1 MDEHIVV
8 RPLNI
13 YFCRRAG
20 VECKEVF
27 TMEEMNQVDV
37 RVYEVGDTVK
47 GQVTKVEDKQVL
59 VDVEGS
65 KLVGIIP
72 ISELSSLHIEKA
84 SDVLAVGDVV
94 IAQVKK
100 VEDEA
105 LILSKKAAD
114 AEKAWEDLERKH
126 ANGETFDVVVKDIVK
141 GGLVA
146 DVGVRAFIPASLVEK
161 DFVEDFTDY
170 KGRTLTVKVVELDR
184 AKNRVVLSHRAV
196 VEEEQSSKKKAV
208 LQSLQVGQ
216 VLEGTVVRMA
226 NFGVFVNIGDIDG
239 LVHISQ
245 LAHTRVDHPSDVVNE
260 GDVVKVKVLAI
271 DEESGRVSLSMKA
284 ALPAP
289 WDGIEQKIKEGDV
302 LEGTV
307 KRLAPF
313 GAFVE
318 VLPGV
323 EGLVHISQ
331 ISTKHI
337 GTPHEVLKEGDVVK
351 VKVLAVSE
359 QEKRLS
365 LSIRELLEDDVQED
379 YREYT
384 TSTETTT
391 GFQIGEV
398 IGEQLKKLK

>member
-1 MDEHIVV
+1 
-8 RPLNI
+8 
-13 YFCRRAG
+13 
-20 VECKEVF
+20 
-27 TMEEMNQVDV
+27 MEEMNQVDV

-84 SDVLAVGDVV
+84 SDVLSVGDAV

-114 AEKAWEDLERKH
+114 AEKAWADLERKH

-184 AKNRVVLSHRAV
+184 EKNRVVLSHRAV
-196 VEEEQSSKKKAV
+196 VEEEESSKKKAV

-245 LAHTRVDHPSDVVNE
+245 LAHTRVDHPSDVVKE

-271 DEESGRVSLSMKA
+271 DEENGRVSLSMKA

-318 VLPGV
+318 VFPGV

>member
-1 MDEHIVV
+1 
-8 RPLNI
+8 
-13 YFCRRAG
+13 
-20 VECKEVF
+20 
-27 TMEEMNQVDV
+27 MEEMNQVDV

-47 GQVTKVEDKQVL
+47 GHVTKVEDKQVL

-65 KLVGIIP
+65 ELVGIIP

-84 SDVLAVGDVV
+84 SDVLSTGDAV
-94 IAQVKK
+94 IAKVKK

-114 AEKAWEDLERKH
+114 AEQAWEDLERKL

-170 KGRTLTVKVVELDR
+170 KGRTLAVKVIELDR
-184 AKNRVVLSHRAV
+184 EKNRVVLSHRAV
-196 VEEEQSSKKKAV
+196 IEEEESSKKKAA

-216 VLEGTVVRMA
+216 VLEGTVARIT
-226 NFGVFVNIGDIDG
+226 NFGVFVNIGDVDG

-245 LAHTRVDHPSDVVNE
+245 LAHARLDHPSDVVKE

-289 WDGIEQKIKEGDV
+289 WDDIEQKIKEGDV

-351 VKVLAVSE
+351 VKVLAVNE

>member
-1 MDEHIVV
+1 
-8 RPLNI
+8 
-13 YFCRRAG
+13 
-20 VECKEVF
+20 
-27 TMEEMNQVDV
+27 MEEMNQVDV

-47 GQVTKVEDKQVL
+47 GHVTKVEDKQVL

-65 KLVGIIP
+65 ELVGIIP

-84 SDVLAVGDVV
+84 SDVLSTGDAV
-94 IAQVKK
+94 IAKVKK

-114 AEKAWEDLERKH
+114 AEQAWEDLERKL

-170 KGRTLTVKVVELDR
+170 KGRTLAVKVIELDR
-184 AKNRVVLSHRAV
+184 EKNRVVLSHRAV
-196 VEEEQSSKKKAV
+196 IEEEESSKKKAA

-216 VLEGTVVRMA
+216 VLEGTVARIT
-226 NFGVFVNIGDIDG
+226 NFGVFVNIGDVDG

-245 LAHTRVDHPSDVVNE
+245 LAHARVDHPSDVVKE

-289 WDGIEQKIKEGDV
+289 WDDIEQKIKEGDV

-351 VKVLAVSE
+351 VKVLAVNE

>member
-1 MDEHIVV
+1 
-8 RPLNI
+8 
-13 YFCRRAG
+13 
-20 VECKEVF
+20 
-27 TMEEMNQVDV
+27 MEEMNQVDV

>member
-1 MDEHIVV
+1 
-8 RPLNI
+8 
-13 YFCRRAG
+13 
-20 VECKEVF
+20 
-27 TMEEMNQVDV
+27 MEEMNQVDV

-84 SDVLAVGDVV
+84 SDVLSVGDAV
-94 IAQVKK
+94 IAKVKK

-114 AEKAWEDLERKH
+114 AEKAWEELERKL
-126 ANGETFDVVVKDIVK
+126 ANGDTFDVVVKDIVK

-184 AKNRVVLSHRAV
+184 EKNRVVLSHRAV
-196 VEEEQSSKKKAV
+196 VEEEESSKKKAA

-245 LAHTRVDHPSDVVNE
+245 LAHTRVDHPSDVVKE

-318 VLPGV
+318 VFPGV
-323 EGLVHISQ
+323 EGLVHISH
-331 ISTKHI
+331 IATKHI

-351 VKVLAVSE
+351 VKVLAVNE

-384 TSTETTT
+384 TLTETT

>member
-1 MDEHIVV
+1 
-8 RPLNI
+8 
-13 YFCRRAG
+13 
-20 VECKEVF
+20 
-27 TMEEMNQVDV
+27 MEEMNQVDV

-59 VDVEGS
+59 IDVEGS

-84 SDVLAVGDVV
+84 SDVLSVGDAVV
-94 IAQVKK
+94 AKVKK

-114 AEKAWEDLERKH
+114 AEQAWEVLEQKL

-161 DFVEDFTDY
+161 DFVEDFSDY

-184 AKNRVVLSHRAV
+184 EKNRVVLSHRAV
-196 VEEEQSSKKKAV
+196 VEEEEVAKKKAA
-208 LQSLQVGQ
+208 LQSIQVGQ
-216 VLEGTVVRMA
+216 VLEGTVVRMT
-226 NFGVFVNIGDIDG
+226 NFGVFVNIGEVDG

-245 LAHTRVDHPSDVVNE
+245 LAHTRVDHPSDVVKE

-271 DEESGRVSLSMKA
+271 DEESGRVSLSVKA

-351 VKVLAVSE
+351 VKVLAVNE

-365 LSIRELLEDDVQED
+365 LSIRELLEEDVEED
-379 YREYT
+379 YHEYT

-398 IGEQLKKLK
+398 IGDQLKKLK

>member
-1 MDEHIVV
+1 
-8 RPLNI
+8 
-13 YFCRRAG
+13 
-20 VECKEVF
+20 
-27 TMEEMNQVDV
+27 MEEMNQVDV

-47 GQVTKVEDKQVL
+47 GHVTKVEDKQVL

-65 KLVGIIP
+65 ELIGIIP

-84 SDVLAVGDVV
+84 SDVLSTGDAV
-94 IAQVKK
+94 IAKVKK

-114 AEKAWEDLERKH
+114 AEQAWEDLERKL

-170 KGRTLTVKVVELDR
+170 KGRTLAVKVIELDR
-184 AKNRVVLSHRAV
+184 EKNRVVLSHRAV
-196 VEEEQSSKKKAV
+196 IEEEESSKKKAA

-216 VLEGTVVRMA
+216 VLEGTVARIT
-226 NFGVFVNIGDIDG
+226 NFGVFVNIGDVDG

-245 LAHTRVDHPSDVVNE
+245 LAHARVDHPSDVVKE

-289 WDGIEQKIKEGDV
+289 WDDIEQKIKEGDV

-351 VKVLAVSE
+351 VKVLAVNE

>member
-1 MDEHIVV
+1 
-8 RPLNI
+8 
-13 YFCRRAG
+13 
-20 VECKEVF
+20 
-27 TMEEMNQVDV
+27 MEEMNQVDV

-84 SDVLAVGDVV
+84 SDVLSVGDAVV
-94 IAQVKK
+94 AKVKK

-126 ANGETFDVVVKDIVK
+126 ANGETFDVIVKDIVK

-184 AKNRVVLSHRAV
+184 EKNRVVLSHRAV
-196 VEEEQSSKKKAV
+196 VEEEESSKKKAV

-226 NFGVFVNIGDIDG
+226 NFGVFVNIGGIDG

-245 LAHTRVDHPSDVVNE
+245 LAHTRVDHPSDVVKE

-318 VLPGV
+318 VLSGV

-351 VKVLAVSE
+351 VKVLAVNE

>member
-1 MDEHIVV
+1 MDERIGV

-84 SDVLAVGDVV
+84 SDVLSIGDTV
-94 IAQVKK
+94 IAKVKK

-114 AEKAWEDLERKH
+114 AEQAWEDLERKL

-170 KGRTLTVKVVELDR
+170 KGRTLAVKVIELDR
-184 AKNRVVLSHRAV
+184 EKNRVVLSHRAV
-196 VEEEQSSKKKAV
+196 IEEEESSKKKAA

-216 VLEGTVVRMA
+216 VLEGTVARIT
-226 NFGVFVNIGDIDG
+226 NFGVFVNIGDVDG

-245 LAHTRVDHPSDVVNE
+245 LAHARVDHPSDVVKE

-318 VLPGV
+318 VFPGV
-323 EGLVHISQ
+323 EGLVHISH
-331 ISTKHI
+331 IATKHI

-351 VKVLAVSE
+351 VKVLAVNE

-384 TSTETTT
+384 TLTETT

>member
-1 MDEHIVV
+1 
-8 RPLNI
+8 
-13 YFCRRAG
+13 
-20 VECKEVF
+20 
-27 TMEEMNQVDV
+27 MEEMNQVDV

-65 KLVGIIP
+65 KRVGIIP

-84 SDVLAVGDVV
+84 SDVLSVGDAVV
-94 IAQVKK
+94 AKVKK

-114 AEKAWEDLERKH
+114 AEKAWEELERKL
-126 ANGETFDVVVKDIVK
+126 ANGDTFNVVVKDIVK

-170 KGRTLTVKVVELDR
+170 KGRTLTVKVIELDR
-184 AKNRVVLSHRAV
+184 EKNRVVLSHRAV
-196 VEEEQSSKKKAV
+196 IEEEESSKKKAA

-245 LAHTRVDHPSDVVNE
+245 LAHTRVDHPSDVVKE

-318 VLPGV
+318 VFPGV
-323 EGLVHISQ
+323 EGLVHISH
-331 ISTKHI
+331 IATKHS
-337 GTPHEVLKEGDVVK
+337 GAPHEVLKEGDVVK
-351 VKVLAVSE
+351 VKVLAVNE

-384 TSTETTT
+384 TSTETT

>member
-1 MDEHIVV
+1 
-8 RPLNI
+8 
-13 YFCRRAG
+13 
-20 VECKEVF
+20 
-27 TMEEMNQVDV
+27 MEEMNQVDV

-47 GQVTKVEDKQVL
+47 GHVTKVEDKQVL

-65 KLVGIIP
+65 KLIGIIP

-84 SDVLAVGDVV
+84 SDVLSTGDAV
-94 IAQVKK
+94 IAKVKK

-114 AEKAWEDLERKH
+114 AEQAWEDLERKL

-170 KGRTLTVKVVELDR
+170 KGRTLAVKVIELDR
-184 AKNRVVLSHRAV
+184 EKNRVVLSHRAV
-196 VEEEQSSKKKAV
+196 IEEEESSKKKAA

-216 VLEGTVVRMA
+216 VLEGTVARIT
-226 NFGVFVNIGDIDG
+226 NFGVFVNIGDVDG

-245 LAHTRVDHPSDVVNE
+245 LAHARVDHPSDVVKE

-289 WDGIEQKIKEGDV
+289 WDDIEQKIKEGDV

-351 VKVLAVSE
+351 VKVLAVNE

>member
-1 MDEHIVV
+1 
-8 RPLNI
+8 
-13 YFCRRAG
+13 
-20 VECKEVF
+20 
-27 TMEEMNQVDV
+27 MEEMNQVDV

-47 GQVTKVEDKQVL
+47 GHVTKVEDKQVL

-84 SDVLAVGDVV
+84 SDVLSTGDAV
-94 IAQVKK
+94 IAKVKK

-114 AEKAWEDLERKH
+114 AEQAWEDLERKL

-170 KGRTLTVKVVELDR
+170 KGRTLAVKVIELDR
-184 AKNRVVLSHRAV
+184 EKNRVVLSHRAV
-196 VEEEQSSKKKAV
+196 IEEEESSKKKAA

-216 VLEGTVVRMA
+216 VLEGTVARIT
-226 NFGVFVNIGDIDG
+226 NFGVFVNIGDVDG

-245 LAHTRVDHPSDVVNE
+245 LAHARVDHPSDVVKE
-260 GDVVKVKVLAI
+260 GDAVKVKVLAI

-351 VKVLAVSE
+351 VKVLAVNE

>member
-1 MDEHIVV
+1 M
-8 RPLNI
+8 
-13 YFCRRAG
+13 
-20 VECKEVF
+20 
-27 TMEEMNQVDV
+27 T
-37 RVYEVGDTVK
+37 
-47 GQVTKVEDKQVL
+47 
-59 VDVEGS
+59 
-65 KLVGIIP
+65 
-72 ISELSSLHIEKA
+72 
-84 SDVLAVGDVV
+84 
-94 IAQVKK
+94 
-100 VEDEA
+100 
-105 LILSKKAAD
+105 
-114 AEKAWEDLERKH
+114 
-126 ANGETFDVVVKDIVK
+126 
-141 GGLVA
+141 
-146 DVGVRAFIPASLVEK
+146 
-161 DFVEDFTDY
+161 
-170 KGRTLTVKVVELDR
+170 

-196 VEEEQSSKKKAV
+196 IEEEESSKKKAA

-216 VLEGTVVRMA
+216 VLEGTVARIT
-226 NFGVFVNIGDIDG
+226 NFGVFVNIGDVDG

-245 LAHTRVDHPSDVVNE
+245 LAHARVDHPSDVVKE
-260 GDVVKVKVLAI
+260 GDVVKVKVIAI

-289 WDGIEQKIKEGDV
+289 WDDIEQKIKEGDV

-351 VKVLAVSE
+351 VKVLAVNE

-384 TSTETTT
+384 TATETTT

>member
-1 MDEHIVV
+1 
-8 RPLNI
+8 
-13 YFCRRAG
+13 
-20 VECKEVF
+20 
-27 TMEEMNQVDV
+27 MEEMNQVDV

-126 ANGETFDVVVKDIVK
+126 ANGEAFDVVVKDIVK

-184 AKNRVVLSHRAV
+184 TKNRVVLSHRAV
-196 VEEEQSSKKKAV
+196 VEEEQLSKKKAV

-216 VLEGTVVRMA
+216 VLEGTVVRMT

-245 LAHTRVDHPSDVVNE
+245 LAHTRVDHPADVVKE

-318 VLPGV
+318 VFPGV

>member
-1 MDEHIVV
+1 
-8 RPLNI
+8 
-13 YFCRRAG
+13 
-20 VECKEVF
+20 
-27 TMEEMNQVDV
+27 MEEMNQVDV

-59 VDVEGS
+59 IDVEGS

-84 SDVLAVGDVV
+84 SDVLSVGDAVV
-94 IAQVKK
+94 AKVKK

-114 AEKAWEDLERKH
+114 AEKAWEELERKL
-126 ANGETFDVVVKDIVK
+126 ANGDTFDVVVKDIVK

-184 AKNRVVLSHRAV
+184 EKNRVVLSHRAV
-196 VEEEQSSKKKAV
+196 VEEEEASKKKAA

-216 VLEGTVVRMA
+216 VLEGTVVRMT
-226 NFGVFVNIGDIDG
+226 NFGAFVNIGEVDG

-245 LAHTRVDHPSDVVNE
+245 LSHARVDHPSDVVKE

-318 VLPGV
+318 VFPGV

-337 GTPHEVLKEGDVVK
+337 GAPHEVLKEGDVVK
-351 VKVLAVSE
+351 VKVLAVNE

-384 TSTETTT
+384 TSTETT

>member
-1 MDEHIVV
+1 
-8 RPLNI
+8 
-13 YFCRRAG
+13 
-20 VECKEVF
+20 
-27 TMEEMNQVDV
+27 MEEMNQVDV

-84 SDVLAVGDVV
+84 SDVLSVGDAVV
-94 IAQVKK
+94 AKVKK

-114 AEKAWEDLERKH
+114 AEKAWEELERKL
-126 ANGETFDVVVKDIVK
+126 ANGDTFNVVVKDIVK

-170 KGRTLTVKVVELDR
+170 KGRTLTVKVIELDR
-184 AKNRVVLSHRAV
+184 EKNRVVLSHRAV
-196 VEEEQSSKKKAV
+196 IEEEESSKKKAA

-216 VLEGTVVRMA
+216 VLEGTVARIT
-226 NFGVFVNIGDIDG
+226 NFGVFVNIGDVDG

-245 LAHTRVDHPSDVVNE
+245 LAHTRVDQPSDVVKE

-289 WDGIEQKIKEGDV
+289 WDDIEQKIKEGDV

-351 VKVLAVSE
+351 VKVLAVNE

-384 TSTETTT
+384 TSTETT

>member
-1 MDEHIVV
+1 
-8 RPLNI
+8 
-13 YFCRRAG
+13 
-20 VECKEVF
+20 
-27 TMEEMNQVDV
+27 MEEMNQVDV

-47 GQVTKVEDKQVL
+47 GHVTKVEDKQVL

-65 KLVGIIP
+65 ELIGIIP

-84 SDVLAVGDVV
+84 SDVLSTGDAV
-94 IAQVKK
+94 IAKVKK

-114 AEKAWEDLERKH
+114 AEQAWEDLERKL

-170 KGRTLTVKVVELDR
+170 KGRTLAVKVIELDR
-184 AKNRVVLSHRAV
+184 EKNRVVLSHRAV
-196 VEEEQSSKKKAV
+196 IEEEESSKKKAA

-216 VLEGTVVRMA
+216 VLEGTVARIT
-226 NFGVFVNIGDIDG
+226 NFGVFVNIGDVDG

-245 LAHTRVDHPSDVVNE
+245 LAHARVDHPSDVVKE

-351 VKVLAVSE
+351 VKVLAVNE

>member
-1 MDEHIVV
+1 
-8 RPLNI
+8 
-13 YFCRRAG
+13 
-20 VECKEVF
+20 
-27 TMEEMNQVDV
+27 MEEMNQVDV

-59 VDVEGS
+59 IDVEGS

-84 SDVLAVGDVV
+84 SDVLSVGDAVV
-94 IAQVKK
+94 AKVKK

-114 AEKAWEDLERKH
+114 AEQAWEVLEQKL

-161 DFVEDFTDY
+161 DFVEDFSDY

-184 AKNRVVLSHRAV
+184 EKNRVVLSHRAV
-196 VEEEQSSKKKAV
+196 VEEEEAAKKKAA
-208 LQSLQVGQ
+208 LQSIQVGQ
-216 VLEGTVVRMA
+216 VLEGTVVRMT
-226 NFGVFVNIGDIDG
+226 NFGAFINIGEVDG

-245 LAHTRVDHPSDVVNE
+245 LAHTRVDHPSDVVKE

-271 DEESGRVSLSMKA
+271 DEESGRVSLSVKA
-284 ALPAP
+284 AMPAP

-365 LSIRELLEDDVQED
+365 LSIRELFEENVEED